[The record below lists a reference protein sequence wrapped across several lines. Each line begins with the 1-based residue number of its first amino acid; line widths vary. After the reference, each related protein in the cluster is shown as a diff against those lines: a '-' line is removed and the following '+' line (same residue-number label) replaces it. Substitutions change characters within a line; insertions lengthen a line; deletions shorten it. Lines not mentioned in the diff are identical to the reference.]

1 MLDNRYKQIGFKAIS
16 IPQVAMMANS
26 NLQRTIK
33 IVKPSKPNEITA
45 LVTFE
50 KRDKVKGKLTFEF
63 EDNQVREKKIKSLH
77 IEFL

>member
-50 KRDKVKGKLTFEF
+50 KRDKVKYSGYTVLPFNVLPT
-63 EDNQVREKKIKSLH
+63 L
-77 IEFL
+77 